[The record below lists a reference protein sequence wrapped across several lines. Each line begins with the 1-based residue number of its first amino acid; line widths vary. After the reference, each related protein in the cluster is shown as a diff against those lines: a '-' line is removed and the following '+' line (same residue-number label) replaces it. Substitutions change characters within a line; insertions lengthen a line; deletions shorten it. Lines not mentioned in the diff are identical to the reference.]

1 MTESKIA
8 EFVAEY
14 STVLMQ
20 LEQRRDTLHELRIE
34 LRVVEKDV
42 RALEVARR
50 RLNKKFVD
58 IVSQMK
64 ED

>member
-34 LRVVEKDV
+34 LRGVEKDV